1 LLVDD
6 EELVRMGT
14 AEMLS
19 DLGYEVVE
27 ANSAAEALRRLR
39 AGETPDLLIT
49 DYLMPGMNG
58 AELTEHARSLWP
70 EMRVMLITGYSN
82 VAEGPASSVPR
93 LAKPFRQADLAQI
106 VAQLLERDS
115 VRGEVVPFPG
125 TGG

>member
-1 LLVDD
+1 
-6 EELVRMGT
+6 
-14 AEMLS
+14 
-19 DLGYEVVE
+19 
-27 ANSAAEALRRLR
+27 
-39 AGETPDLLIT
+39 
-49 DYLMPGMNG
+49 MNG